1 MLSICCWILG
11 VASGLSL
18 QAFGSMS
25 SKKRK
30 QPDVDTL
37 EHERTMHGSF
47 VSAANSI
54 SQLYTQAI
62 HQQRRAQIEGARAAL
77 VGSFCA
83 PLVAAMHSTA
93 GQSQGPYGAW
103 TALE

>member
-1 MLSICCWILG
+1 MPT
-11 VASGLSL
+11 ALSL
-18 QAFGSMS
+18 QAFSSMS

-54 SQLYTQAI
+54 SQLYTQAV

-77 VGSFCA
+77 VGSACA
-83 PLVAAMHSTA
+83 CLVPAVQSTA
-93 GQSQGPYGAW
+93 GQSHGLCCATWASLRQCCFQVSS
-103 TALE
+103 

>member
-1 MLSICCWILG
+1 MG
-11 VASGLSL
+11 FPL
-18 QAFGSMS
+18 QALGSMS

-83 PLVAAMHSTA
+83 SLVAAMQSTA
-93 GQSQGPYGAW
+93 GQGSHRGFVLPGPV
-103 TALE
+103 

>member
-1 MLSICCWILG
+1 MLRICCWTLELP
-11 VASGLSL
+11 SGLSL

-54 SQLYTQAI
+54 SQLYTQAV

-77 VGSFCA
+77 VGSSAHLWWQPCKA
-83 PLVAAMHSTA
+83 
-93 GQSQGPYGAW
+93 QQDSQGDSVMPGP
-103 TALE
+103 L